1 MTSLSRLFLRDLRY
15 HWKGLA
21 SLTAAAC
28 LICAV
33 LTGAFLIGDSVRGTL
48 MDNVTN
54 NAAVA
59 RYRQRF
65 AIPVTSPVQE
75 NGRGVLHVKGF
86 TKDGIP
92 VDVYALPDSDI
103 SGRDARGSSA
113 LAKKLNLKD
122 GEMLSVRIPELSTIP
137 AESAMGKPPELKQ
150 TPFVWRG
157 TWTRPE
163 SELNFDD
170 PQLPPD
176 NLFVSREAL
185 TQALDLPENAVNEV
199 WMREPEVPSA
209 DLLWELSGLTLDE
222 WDGHPVLKCKSYF
235 LPKAVSDALP
245 KEATPILTL
254 FVETLSDGK
263 TSLSYCFAGAI
274 RGDPVPVERG
284 HVLVSHY
291 GL

>member
-1 MTSLSRLFLRDLRY
+1 MTSLSRLFLRDLLY

-48 MDNVTN
+48 MDNVKH
-54 NAAVA
+54 NAKVA

-65 AIPVTSPVQE
+65 PIPVSSPVQ
-75 NGRGVLHVKGF
+75 NALGVLHVKGF

-92 VDVYALPDSDI
+92 IDVYALPDDSI

-150 TPFVWRG
+150 MPFVWRG
-157 TWTRPE
+157 EWTGAE

-185 TQALDLPENAVNEV
+185 AQALDLPDNAVNEV
-199 WMREPEVPSA
+199 WMQEPEVPSG

-222 WDGHPVLKCKSYF
+222 WDGRPVLKCKSYF

-245 KEATPILTL
+245 KERGRSA
-254 FVETLSDGK
+254 
-263 TSLSYCFAGAI
+263 AI
-274 RGDPVPVERG
+274 PSRSNEAMCWFRPA
-284 HVLVSHY
+284 
-291 GL
+291 